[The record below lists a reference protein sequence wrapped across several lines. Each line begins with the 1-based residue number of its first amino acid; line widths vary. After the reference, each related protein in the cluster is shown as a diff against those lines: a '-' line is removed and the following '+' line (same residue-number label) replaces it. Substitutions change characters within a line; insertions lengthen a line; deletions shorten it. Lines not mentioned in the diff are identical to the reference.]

1 MTQIHVKA
9 LAGVLALG
17 LAAGAQATLS
27 SAADDPVVQ
36 QDDKDKKDKEE
47 KKADSVVLYILDAKG
62 SG

>member
-1 MTQIHVKA
+1 MTKIHVKA

-27 SAADDPVVQ
+27 GADDPVVK

-47 KKADSVVLYILDAKG
+47 KADTVVLYILDAKG